1 MKYFRWVWIQAT
13 IRMICVAGLACVFAL
28 PAHAVGLLRD
38 ADIEYALSQLSK
50 PILTAAGLSSGQVRI
65 LVVDDMDLNAF
76 VIDSRH
82 IFIHAGL
89 LLRTRSPEQVQA
101 VIAHEAAHIANGHF
115 ARRIQNL
122 QTARSA
128 AAFGT
133 ALAIAAAATTGQGE
147 AATGL
152 AIGIGSAAQRQFLA
166 HSRAEE
172 SSADSAALGYMVR
185 AGVDPRG
192 MKDMLDIFVGQEN
205 LTRGRQDPYVRSHP
219 ISRDRARNVDA
230 ISSAQP
236 KQAPTNDA
244 RYWHGRA
251 IGKLSAFLR
260 SPQWTLRRAA
270 DSVSKDIEYMRRA
283 VALSRQGDIDGAM
296 VQMDRA
302 LQLRPK
308 DPFLMDLQAELL
320 MRDRQFS
327 RAATTY
333 ARATKYAPNDP
344 LILAGMGRAHMAAGQ
359 PKAAVTALSK
369 ARDRDFR
376 SARLLRDLAQAYAS
390 IDNLP
395 MASLLTAERYALQ
408 GKLEDA
414 KIHATRAAGQLPRGG
429 PSWQRAQDILSFR

>member
-1 MKYFRWVWIQAT
+1 MKYLLRLL
-13 IRMICVAGLACVFAL
+13 CVIGLVCGFGGLSAL
-28 PAHAVGLLRD
+28 PAYAVGLLRD
-38 ADIEYALSQLSK
+38 ADIEFALSELSK
-50 PILTAAGLSSGQVRI
+50 PILTAAGLSSQQVRI

-82 IFIHAGL
+82 IFVHAGL
-89 LLRTRSPEQVQA
+89 LLRTQTPEQVQA

-115 ARRIQNL
+115 ARRIQNM

-172 SSADSAALGYMVR
+172 SSADSSALGYMVR

-192 MKDMLDIFVGQEN
+192 MKEMLDIFVGQEN

-230 ISSAQP
+230 QSGAYP
-236 KQAPTNDA
+236 KQATRNDA

-260 SPQWTLRRAA
+260 SPQWTLRRAGE
-270 DSVSKDIEYMRRA
+270 SVSKDIAYMRRA
-283 VALSRQGDIDGAM
+283 VALSRQGDVNAAM
-296 VQMDRA
+296 AELDRA

-308 DPFLMDLQAELL
+308 DPFLLDLQAELL
-320 MRDRQFS
+320 MRNRQFA
-327 RAATTY
+327 RAAKIY
-333 ARATKYAPNDP
+333 AQAAKYAPKDP
-344 LILAGMGRAHMAAGQ
+344 IILAGLGRAHLAAGQ

-376 SARLLRDLAQAYAS
+376 SASLLRDLAQAYAKTG
-390 IDNLP
+390 NMP

-414 KIHATRAAGQLPRGG
+414 KLHAERAAGQLPRGA